1 MPELLVRIK
10 KNRDGSAALTC
21 VRADGSVTWQRQT
34 GHSGSF
40 FPIHDLTHYA
50 VETTLGVRQG
60 FFGLLA
66 EGWDISDTGGKG
78 TRGPLPAEAL
88 AVEMVVGFLDA
99 ERAGGGEW
107 SAAEFAEIIAL
118 HAAARGTPPAERPP
132 ADMITD
138 AHLAAVRSAMRALFA
153 RWMDVEPGDTL
164 ELPFDRPGP
173 RAPRAPQSQHA
184 TGRGVAGARA
194 L

>member
-34 GHSGSF
+34 GRQGAF

-66 EGWDISDTGGKG
+66 EGWDMSDTEGKG
-78 TRGPLPAEAL
+78 ARGPLPVEAL
-88 AVEMVVGFLDA
+88 AVELVVGFLDA
-99 ERAGGGEW
+99 ERAGGCEW
-107 SAAEFAEIIAL
+107 SAAEFAEKVAL
-118 HAAARGTPPAERPP
+118 HATARGTPPDKLPP
-132 ADMITD
+132 ADVITD
-138 AHLAAVRSAMRALFA
+138 ARLAAIRSAMRALFA
-153 RWMDVEPGDTL
+153 RWMDVEPGGTL
-164 ELPFDRPGP
+164 ELPFDRPM
-173 RAPRAPQSQHA
+173 RQAPQAPHE
-184 TGRGVAGARA
+184 TGRDIAGARA
-194 L
+194 R